1 MLAVTTITVLSIA
14 DRIACFYSL
23 APFFFCNGPAR
34 FTFTSSADYCLNKD
48 KNKILVMMRQFIK
61 PDRVDIDLLSALR
74 GKYERLI
81 FFHDDAGGGIPR
93 LEALP
98 FVDLF
103 YCKALFKDRSL
114 YERPLYG
121 KELYSDYYHKKY
133 GVTDEDWRER
143 PVVKDE
149 RQLDKLRL
157 SWNIGAGDYPR
168 DKLRQRAGVAAAR
181 VFGFRAAKPFY
192 RKSRALPAPL
202 ADSER
207 NIGAHCRIGMIARKS
222 INFQRELVL
231 KAVKGDALFV
241 TGQASQAEYNRE
253 LKRSKI
259 TVSPFGW
266 GELCL
271 RDFEAVRAG
280 SLLLKPDMS
289 HIETWPDVFVPGE
302 TCIFFGWD
310 ADDLVEK
317 AHYYADHADER
328 ERIAANA
335 QAAYSAALSSM
346 NERFSSIIKEIE
358 S

>member
-1 MLAVTTITVLSIA
+1 MTSITVLSIA

-23 APFFFCNGPAR
+23 MPFLFCKSPAR
-34 FTFTSSADYCLNKD
+34 FTFTTSAAYCLKKD
-48 KNKILVMMRQFIK
+48 KNKILIMMRQFIK
-61 PDRVDIDLLSALR
+61 PDRVDLDLMRALR

-98 FVDLF
+98 YADLF
-103 YCKALFKDRSL
+103 YCKALFKDKSL
-114 YERPLYG
+114 YTRPLYG
-121 KELYSDYYHKKY
+121 KELYSDYYHKKH

-143 PVVKDE
+143 PVVKNE
-149 RQLDKLRL
+149 QELDKLRL
-157 SWNIGAGDYPR
+157 SWNIGVGDYPR
-168 DKLRQRAGVAAAR
+168 GTLRQRVGVAAAR
-181 VFGFRAAKPFY
+181 IFGFKAVKPFY
-192 RKSRALPAPL
+192 RKSRALHPPL

-207 NIGAHCRIGMIARKS
+207 DIGAHCRIGMIPRKS

-231 KAVKGDALFV
+231 KAVKDDALFA
-241 TGQASQAEYNRE
+241 TGRVSQQAFNRE
-253 LKRSKI
+253 LKLSKM

-271 RDFEAVRAG
+271 RDFESIRAG

-289 HIETWPDVFVPGE
+289 HIETWPNVFVPGE
-302 TCIFFGWD
+302 TCIFFSWD
-310 ADDLVEK
+310 CDDLVEK
-317 AHYYADHADER
+317 AHYYAERESER

-335 QAAYSAALSSM
+335 QSAYTAALSGIDA
-346 NERFSSIIKEIE
+346 RFSSIIEEIV